1 MEERGRISA
10 VCYLSPSGEWR
21 GAAVDH
27 PGVEVR
33 GTSLLDTE
41 RRLRDVIASRTGDD
55 FDDLFVVSE
64 VVLDRAA
71 FRLKLAELRSGGR
84 G

>member
-21 GAAVDH
+21 AAAVDH

-41 RRLRDVIASRTGDD
+41 RRLRDVVASRTGAD
-55 FDDLFVVSE
+55 FDELFVVSE

-71 FRLKLAELRSGGR
+71 FRPRLAELSQNGR